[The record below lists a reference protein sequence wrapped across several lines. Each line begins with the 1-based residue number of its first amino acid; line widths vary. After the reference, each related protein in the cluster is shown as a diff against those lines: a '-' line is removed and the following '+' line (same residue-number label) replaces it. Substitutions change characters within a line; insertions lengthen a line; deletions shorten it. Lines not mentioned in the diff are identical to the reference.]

1 MKKIVF
7 SCSVV
12 LLGVVLAGCG
22 SQSHKTNIHTKIKS
36 EKVSSSKKNSSSAK
50 SSSSSMKSSSSLTSS
65 ITQSVPATNVNTQGQ
80 QQKQNNDVQPQATQQ
95 NQQAVTPQQ
104 SVQQNQN
111 ASTNNLQDF
120 VAKYGM
126 SPAAY
131 KMEHGG
137 MTAQQALEAT
147 PDNMKTTGELQTQHN
162 MEQGIE

>member
-12 LLGVVLAGCG
+12 LVGVALTGCG
-22 SQSHKTNIHTKIKS
+22 SQSHKTNIHAKIKS

-65 ITQSVPATNVNTQGQ
+65 ITQSIPATNVNTQNQ
-80 QQKQNNDVQPQATQQ
+80 QQKQNNDIQPQATQQ
-95 NQQAVTPQQ
+95 SQQAITPQQ
-104 SVQQNQN
+104 PVQQNQN

-120 VAKYGM
+120 VAKYSM

-131 KMEHGG
+131 KMEHDG